1 MGIDKEFTGRYWTRP
16 CRRRN
21 PRVSGINLEQSLNPS
36 ANTDNEELVQSTFD
50 VSSAIHHEPM
60 SAGSQMKTV
69 QIENLKKKYGETE
82 VIRGFSVSMYEK
94 TNFLVSLSLFPVI
107 LQFHSSETIK
117 FAWT

>member
-36 ANTDNEELVQSTFD
+36 ANTDNEELVQSVFD

-94 TNFLVSLSLFPVI
+94 QIFWYHLVYFLLSYSFIPLK
-107 LQFHSSETIK
+107 Q
-117 FAWT
+117 